1 MTRQLASITL
11 AAFLIALLSI
21 DVPIAQAKQQC
32 SVAAPLDPHGQ
43 WWSYRLIDG
52 RKCWYEGKPGLSK
65 SLLEWPTEAS
75 AGPASGKGPTRTV
88 PEKPGNPLD
97 SQAWAPPPQAWAP
110 HPQARAPTDP
120 DTFEARW
127 RARAATAAGALPEE
141 AASDAEPATP
151 EVDDGP
157 PLRKADR
164 LQSPYVDN
172 GQARVTHTLVT
183 IPDQPRPAVRPDE
196 SDGSQIRKQ

>member
-1 MTRQLASITL
+1 MTRQLASITP

-32 SVAAPLDPHGQ
+32 SVAMPSDPHGQ

-65 SLLEWPTEAS
+65 SLIEWPTEVS
-75 AGPASGKGPTRTV
+75 AGPASAEEPTRTV
-88 PEKPGNPLD
+88 PDKPGNPLD
-97 SQAWAPPPQAWAP
+97 SQAWAPPHPQAW
-110 HPQARAPTDP
+110 APTDP

-127 RARAATAAGALPEE
+127 RARAAIAARALPEE

-151 EVDDGP
+151 EVDDEP

-164 LQSPYVDN
+164 LHSPYVDG
-172 GQARVTHTLVT
+172 GQARVTHTLVI
-183 IPDQPRPAVRPDE
+183 IPDQPRPAVRLDN
-196 SDGSQIRKQ
+196 SDRSQIRKQ